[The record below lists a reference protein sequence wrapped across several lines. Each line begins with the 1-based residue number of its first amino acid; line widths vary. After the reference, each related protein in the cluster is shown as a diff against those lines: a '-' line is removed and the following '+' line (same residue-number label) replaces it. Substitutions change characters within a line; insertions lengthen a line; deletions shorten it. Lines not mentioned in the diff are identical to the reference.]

1 MEAKYP
7 EYDVDLL
14 TSEKI
19 ACNVTAAPITGYTD
33 EEHLILSH
41 LLYIE
46 RITYFPHSCFEADE
60 IRDPD
65 FKTIEILLQRMFLV
79 AMDGRI
85 PDIFQGISQNSS
97 ALTARKRY
105 ALTKCFLIHD
115 DIAKE
120 ISKVYTFQLSTD
132 TTSESRITNKP
143 KKLL

>member
-1 MEAKYP
+1 
-7 EYDVDLL
+7 
-14 TSEKI
+14 
-19 ACNVTAAPITGYTD
+19 
-33 EEHLILSH
+33 
-41 LLYIE
+41 
-46 RITYFPHSCFEADE
+46 
-60 IRDPD
+60 
-65 FKTIEILLQRMFLV
+65 MFLV

-143 KKLL
+143 NKLLQCNVNQPEYKDNPKRAIA